1 MGSLPRILAAL
12 LVLVLSFS
20 IPILLNFV
28 RSPPS
33 ILLFLRSLCSPF
45 SFFSFLSLF
54 SSFFLDLLSFSLFS
68 FSCPFS
74 FSLLAL
80 PPFSSLLSFILAR
93 DIDCLVDDPSGVR
106 RLRSLAGSRSLFPYL
121 PPCLPVFSLF
131 YLAFLFFWA
140 LSVFSFLCLFLSM
153 SLLVL
158 SLLDLSSIS

>member
-1 MGSLPRILAAL
+1 MCGPVHDMGSLPRIPAAL

-28 RSPPS
+28 RSPPP

-93 DIDCLVDDPSGVR
+93 DIDCLVDDPLG
-106 RLRSLAGSRSLFPYL
+106 GS
-121 PPCLPVFSLF
+121 PPSIPRWFSFSLSF
-131 YLAFLFFWA
+131 SP
-140 LSVFSFLCLFLSM
+140 SVSPCVLPLLPCLFLF
-153 SLLVL
+153 
-158 SLLDLSSIS
+158 